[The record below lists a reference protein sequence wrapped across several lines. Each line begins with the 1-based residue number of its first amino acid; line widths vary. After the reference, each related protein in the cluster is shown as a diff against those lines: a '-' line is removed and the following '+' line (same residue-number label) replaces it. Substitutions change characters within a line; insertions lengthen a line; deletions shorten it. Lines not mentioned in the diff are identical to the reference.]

1 MRIIPLCLPT
11 AVFLCGL
18 FSLAA
23 PLSAQ
28 DQQMTGGDIRNFP
41 YVATR
46 PGGEPLGPP
55 YGFCPCDGSSLT
67 VGDNPEMFKLIGGVG
82 NESFQ
87 VPKMAPLAPQVNRYI
102 GLPCHG
108 DTSEPLPGEIRLFGL
123 RERGNSEFWLPCRGQ
138 LLPPNPYQLLFA
150 VLGNR
155 FGGDGRTSFALPKL
169 PQVAC
174 EALDGIPSEGLDYFI
189 YTGGSYPRFTPEAQP
204 EQENEKAAAYAEF
217 GEIRLILTSAV
228 TEESFW
234 IECDGREIAFYNTDH
249 ADRMRRL
256 KRFGNSTPGS
266 CHLPLLK
273 HSFGPQ
279 FRYYICL

>member
-11 AVFLCGL
+11 VVLIGGL
-18 FSLAA
+18 FSVAA
-23 PLSAQ
+23 PLAAQ

-108 DTSEPLPGEIRLFGL
+108 DTSEPLPGEIRLFALARDDSGV
-123 RERGNSEFWLPCRGQ
+123 WLPCRGQ
-138 LLPPNPYQLLFA
+138 LLAVNRYQSLFGII
-150 VLGNR
+150 GNR
-155 FGGDGRTSFALPKL
+155 FGGDGRASFALPKL
-169 PQVAC
+169 PEAVC
-174 EALDGIPSEGLDYFI
+174 EALDGVPSDGLDYFI
-189 YTGGSYPRFTPEAQP
+189 CTGGSYPRFTPEAQP
-204 EQENEKAAAYAEF
+204 EQESERAAAYGHF
-217 GEIRLILTSAV
+217 GRFASSSLRPSRRRVFGLSA
-228 TEESFW
+228 TGARSF
-234 IECDGREIAFYNTDH
+234 FT
-249 ADRMRRL
+249 
-256 KRFGNSTPGS
+256 TPPTRIV
-266 CHLPLLK
+266 CAA
-273 HSFGPQ
+273 
-279 FRYYICL
+279 